1 MRPRLPRYL
10 FVALAACVLLAEAVQ
25 SQVMPFGGKFDS
37 GLSPND
43 RRLLFDSVARL
54 NATEPSRVG
63 FSEGWSNRQTQTS
76 GISTILRVFRSRGM
90 ACHLVRH
97 HIVVIGQGRA
107 RDYRLTWCRTS
118 TGEWKIKA

>member
-10 FVALAACVLLAEAVQ
+10 CAALTACVLLFEAAQ
-25 SQVMPFGGKFDS
+25 AQVLPFGGNIGP
-37 GLSPND
+37 GLSPEDN
-43 RRLLFDSVARL
+43 RLLFESVARL

-63 FSEGWSNRQTQTS
+63 RSEAWSNPQTRTS
-76 GISTILRVFRSRGM
+76 GTSTILRVFHSGGM

-97 HIVVIGQGRA
+97 HIVVVGQARA